1 MSLFMLGGPKLQLFN
16 NEGHPYSDSEG
27 VTENEQPVEMDAA
40 GRPDSGAVYLSPV
53 AYKFVCKDADGVL
66 IWTQD
71 HYRPPTMP

>member
-40 GRPDSGAVYLSPV
+40 GRPDSGARCTCRRSPTSSC
-53 AYKFVCKDADGVL
+53 ARTRTGS
-66 IWTQD
+66 
-71 HYRPPTMP
+71 